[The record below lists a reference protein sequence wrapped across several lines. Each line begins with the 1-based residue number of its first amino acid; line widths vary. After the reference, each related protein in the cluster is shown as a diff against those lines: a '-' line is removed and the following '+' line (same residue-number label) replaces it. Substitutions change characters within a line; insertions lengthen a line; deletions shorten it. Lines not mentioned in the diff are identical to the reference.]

1 MITTKKLQKL
11 IKVDIRALNVNT
23 RSMFHNK
30 VESDAAKKNI
40 KSTHVFR
47 HFDRHLD
54 DRHIQTNRFRQTL

>member
-1 MITTKKLQKL
+1 
-11 IKVDIRALNVNT
+11 
-23 RSMFHNK
+23 MFHNK

-54 DRHIQTNRFRQTL
+54 DRHIQTNRFRQTLWKKHISNYIQGIERFQ